1 MPLKYH
7 RPYLSGDV
15 VHTKRAVKGKENG
28 GNLALN
34 NGSLP
39 LFSSIKELQGLKFEE
54 FQELS
59 SFIKGKKGSILD
71 ITANIDGSQEEDDDR
86 MSVDENED
94 MIEET
99 KAEKSLEDHFI
110 SLSQFEEKLLAQ
122 KELQLLTIG
131 VDNIPSGV
139 TRSAGL
145 VAGFLESVIDDYLV
159 DFLPKDENSKYFW
172 SFVDNDVVEFK
183 VVFMQ
188 FRSFELLQ
196 MVIQIFGK
204 MNLKIHI
211 PEGSKKILEQVETLE
226 RDEDADKVKEYIEL
240 ISKLSSRK
248 LHSYKSH
255 GDVVEKLDNLSKYY
269 NRYRIDPKELVDVP
283 NELVDTVKKEIVEFR
298 LNVLKLEKS
307 KRETQMLNDKR
318 KARMRLR
325 RMIQLN
331 NISGKSG
338 NSRNEDEDEDED
350 EYEDENENEKQFN
363 EMTDEEYEMRRLENV
378 QLNHKKKFELYESS
392 VHKND
397 VARINSIHNFENN
410 IMHSSYES
418 KLVPSRREKFLEE
431 YVLNIKE
438 NTNSIDKNIQ
448 YYKKHV
454 NYVNFREKV
463 KLKEEAMDAQ
473 DREEENSEAKAVRE
487 SDQFLQSLGK
497 KNQPQQIP
505 DSLHEPIIEK
515 IDQVINDLL
524 GMTEES
530 LTRFIF
536 NFFRDNFFQ
545 LDHSNAEYLAFIKEL
560 EETLD
565 EDARKA
571 SDDIE
576 QFIRVQV
583 SKP

>member
-1 MPLKYH
+1 MPLTYH
-7 RPYLSGDV
+7 HPYLNGDV
-15 VHTKRAVKGKENG
+15 VHTKRSVKGKENS
-28 GNLALN
+28 GNLDLS

-39 LFSSIKELQGLKFEE
+39 LFSSVKELQGLKFEG

-71 ITANIDGSQEEDDDR
+71 ITANIDGSQEEDNDQV
-86 MSVDENED
+86 SVDGDQD

-99 KAEKSLEDHFI
+99 QTEKSLEDHFI
-110 SLSQFEEKLLAQ
+110 SLSLFEEKLLAQ

-131 VDNIPSGV
+131 VNNLPAGI

-159 DFLPKDENSKYFW
+159 DFLPKDGNSKYFW

-183 VVFMQ
+183 VVFIQ
-188 FRSFELLQ
+188 FRSFELLR
-196 MVIQIFGK
+196 MVVQIFEK
-204 MNLKIHI
+204 MNLKMHI
-211 PEGSKKILEQVETLE
+211 SEGCKKVLEQVETLE
-226 RDEDADKVKEYIEL
+226 RDEDTEKVKEYIEL

-283 NELVDTVKKEIVEFR
+283 NELVDTLKMEIVEFR

-325 RMIQLN
+325 RMLQLN
-331 NISGKSG
+331 NVSGNLG

-350 EYEDENENEKQFN
+350 EYEDENEKQFN
-363 EMTDEEYEMRRLENV
+363 EMTDEEYERRRMENV

-397 VARINSIHNFENN
+397 IARINNIYNFENN
-410 IMHSSYES
+410 IKHSSYES

-473 DREEENSEAKAVRE
+473 DREEENFEAKAVQE
-487 SDQFLQSLGK
+487 SDQFLQSLVK
-497 KNQPQQIP
+497 KSQPQQIP
-505 DSLHEPIIEK
+505 DSLHQPIIEK
-515 IDQVINDLL
+515 INQVINDLL

-545 LDHSNAEYLAFIKEL
+545 LDHSNVEYLAFIKEL

-571 SDDIE
+571 SDEIE
-576 QFIRVQV
+576 QFIQVQV

>member
-1 MPLKYH
+1 MPLTYH
-7 RPYLSGDV
+7 HPYLNGDV
-15 VHTKRAVKGKENG
+15 VHTKRSVKGKENG
-28 GNLALN
+28 GNLDLS

-39 LFSSIKELQGLKFEE
+39 LFSSVKELQGLKFEG

-71 ITANIDGSQEEDDDR
+71 ITANSDGSQEEDNDQV
-86 MSVDENED
+86 SVDGDQD

-99 KAEKSLEDHFI
+99 QTEKSLEDHFI
-110 SLSQFEEKLLAQ
+110 SLSLFQEKLLGR

-131 VDNIPSGV
+131 VNNLPTGV

-159 DFLPKDENSKYFW
+159 DFLPNDGNSKYFW

-183 VVFMQ
+183 VVFIQ
-188 FRSFELLQ
+188 FRSFELLR
-196 MVIQIFGK
+196 MVIQIFEK
-204 MNLKIHI
+204 MNLKMHI
-211 PEGSKKILEQVETLE
+211 SEGCKKVLEQVETFE
-226 RDEDADKVKEYIEL
+226 RDEDAEKVKEYIEL

-325 RMIQLN
+325 RMLQLN
-331 NISGKSG
+331 NVSGNLG

-350 EYEDENENEKQFN
+350 EYEDENEKQFN
-363 EMTDEEYEMRRLENV
+363 EMTDEEYERRRMENV

-397 VARINSIHNFENN
+397 IARINNIHNFENN
-410 IMHSSYES
+410 IKHSSYES

-431 YVLNIKE
+431 YVLHIKE
-438 NTNSIDKNIQ
+438 STNSIDKNIQ

-463 KLKEEAMDAQ
+463 KLA
-473 DREEENSEAKAVRE
+473 
-487 SDQFLQSLGK
+487 
-497 KNQPQQIP
+497 
-505 DSLHEPIIEK
+505 
-515 IDQVINDLL
+515 
-524 GMTEES
+524 
-530 LTRFIF
+530 
-536 NFFRDNFFQ
+536 
-545 LDHSNAEYLAFIKEL
+545 
-560 EETLD
+560 
-565 EDARKA
+565 
-571 SDDIE
+571 
-576 QFIRVQV
+576 
-583 SKP
+583 